1 MHVGLRL
8 SVLLLLAVVVLTPF
22 AGAATYEA
30 WTDGLFDGD
39 FDAEVL
45 AALSLQSVIESAPSS
60 SGDYVEVV
68 VAVVSPGDDTAAH
81 LTDPSPQHAR
91 APPTAYLT
99 PLRATSSRRIQPAR
113 GGPQRLLSLEGWQWP

>member
-1 MHVGLRL
+1 MHASLRL

-68 VAVVSPGDDTAAH
+68 VAVVSPGDDTAAN
-81 LTDPSPQHAR
+81 LTDPSPQTAR
-91 APPTAYLT
+91 APPTA
-99 PLRATSSRRIQPAR
+99 
-113 GGPQRLLSLEGWQWP
+113 

>member
-1 MHVGLRL
+1 MHAGLRL

-81 LTDPSPQHAR
+81 LTDPSPQTAR
-91 APPTAYLT
+91 APPTA
-99 PLRATSSRRIQPAR
+99 
-113 GGPQRLLSLEGWQWP
+113 

>member
-1 MHVGLRL
+1 MHAGLRL
-8 SVLLLLAVVVLTPF
+8 SVLLLLSVVVLTPF

-45 AALSLQSVIESAPSS
+45 AALSLQSVIESAPTT

-68 VAVVSPGDDTAAH
+68 VAVVSPGDDTAAD
-81 LTDPSPQHAR
+81 LTDPSPQTAR
-91 APPTAYLT
+91 APPT
-99 PLRATSSRRIQPAR
+99 S
-113 GGPQRLLSLEGWQWP
+113 